1 MDHTKENRIVMTLDA
16 GGTNFEFS
24 AIQGMKECVE
34 PIAFPSES
42 HDLDRSLGNII
53 RGFEMIKKQLDTAPV
68 AISFAFPGP
77 ADYIHGIIGDLGNLP
92 AFRGGIA
99 LGPMLE
105 DHFGLPVFINN
116 DGDLF
121 AYGEAMH
128 GFLPELNHRLE
139 QSGSQRQYKNLIGL
153 TLGTGFGGGIV
164 RNGELFLGDNGAAG
178 EVWLL
183 RNSLNPDVFAEEN
196 ISARAITREY
206 LLAAGGGTAAGGSPA
221 GADSPAG
228 DGRTDEADSLAGDG
242 YTAGADNPAGGV
254 AVPTAL
260 DVYRIATGA
269 FPGNREAALLA
280 FQKLGQALGAALADV
295 VTVIDAP
302 VVIGGGLSN
311 AWPLFF
317 PEMLRQLNGHFV
329 LADGTRVPRL
339 EVRAYHMED
348 PASFTAFTRG
358 EARRIQVPFSG
369 RELTYDPAKSIVL
382 GISRLGTSKAVALGA
397 YAFALHSI

>member
-1 MDHTKENRIVMTLDA
+1 MTLDA

-24 AIQGMKECVE
+24 AIRGMKECVR
-34 PIAFPSES
+34 PVAFPAES
-42 HDLDRSLGNII
+42 HDLDRCLGNIL
-53 RGFEMIKKQLDTAPV
+53 RGFEMVREQLDTAPV

-77 ADYIHGIIGDLGNLP
+77 ADYINGIIGDLGNLP
-92 AFRGGIA
+92 AFRGGVA

-139 QSGSQRQYKNLIGL
+139 KSGSRRRYKNLIGL

-183 RNSLNPDVFAEEN
+183 RNSSDPDVFAEEH

-206 LLAAGGGTAAGGSPA
+206 QLAAGKSPVRTENPARGENAAGGDVS
-221 GADSPAG
+221 
-228 DGRTDEADSLAGDG
+228 T
-242 YTAGADNPAGGV
+242 GGERPTGGEN
-254 AVPTAL
+254 PTAL

-269 FPGNREAALLA
+269 SPGNREAALQA
-280 FQKLGQALGAALADV
+280 FRKLGQALGAALADV

-317 PEMLRQLNGHFV
+317 PEMLKQLNGHFRM
-329 LADGTRVPRL
+329 ADGSRVPRL
-339 EVRAYHMED
+339 EVNAYNMED
-348 PASFTAFTRG
+348 PESFSTFTGG
-358 EARRIQVPFSG
+358 EARMVQVPFSG
-369 RELTYDPAKSIVL
+369 REVSYDPAKSIAV
-382 GISRLGTSKAVALGA
+382 GVSRLGTSKAVALGA
-397 YAFALHSI
+397 YAFAIHSV

>member
-1 MDHTKENRIVMTLDA
+1 MDHTKESRIVMTLDA

-24 AIQGMKECVE
+24 AIRGMKECVQ
-34 PIAFPSES
+34 PITFPSES
-42 HDLDRSLGNII
+42 HDLDRCLGNIL
-53 RGFEMIKKQLDTAPV
+53 RGFETIKKQLDAPPA

-77 ADYIHGIIGDLGNLP
+77 ADYINGIIGDLGNLP
-92 AFRGGIA
+92 AFRGGVA

-128 GFLPELNHRLE
+128 GFLPELNHKLE
-139 QSGSQRQYKNLIGL
+139 QSGSRRRFRNLIGL

-183 RNSLNPDVFAEEN
+183 RNSSDPDVFAEEH
-196 ISARAITREY
+196 ISARAVTREY
-206 LLAAGGGTAAGGSPA
+206 LVAAGESAFGAHSPAGEGNTVGAESPAAGG
-221 GADSPAG
+221 
-228 DGRTDEADSLAGDG
+228 
-242 YTAGADNPAGGV
+242 NPAGGGGP

-269 FPGNREAALLA
+269 SPGNREAALQA
-280 FQKLGQALGAALADV
+280 FRKLGQALGAALADV
-295 VTVIDAP
+295 LTVIDAP

-317 PEMLRQLNGHFV
+317 PEMLRQLNGHFTM
-329 LADGTRVPRL
+329 ADGSRVPRL
-339 EVRAYHMED
+339 EVNAYNMED
-348 PASFTAFTRG
+348 PESLSTFTSG
-358 EARRIQVPFSG
+358 EARMVQVPFSG
-369 RELTYDPAKSIVL
+369 REVSYDPAKSIAV
-382 GISRLGTSKAVALGA
+382 GVSRLGTSKAVALGA
-397 YAFALHSI
+397 FAFALHANRPQPNFHP

>member
-1 MDHTKENRIVMTLDA
+1 MDKRIVMTLDA

-24 AIQGMKECVE
+24 AIRGMKECAE
-34 PIAFPSES
+34 PVAFQAENQ
-42 HDLDRSLGNII
+42 DLERCLRQII
-53 RGFEMIKKQLDTAPV
+53 HGFEMIRKQLDAAPS

-77 ADYIHGIIGDLGNLP
+77 ADYLNGIIGDLGNLP
-92 AFRGGIA
+92 AFRGGVA

-128 GFLPELNHRLE
+128 GFLPELNRRLE
-139 QSGSQRQYKNLIGL
+139 QSGSQRRFSNLIGL

-183 RNSLNPDVFAEEN
+183 RNSINPDVFAEEHV
-196 ISARAITREY
+196 SARAVTREY
-206 LLAAGGGTAAGGSPA
+206 LLAGGSTPDREAIPGGSA
-221 GADSPAG
+221 GTPS
-228 DGRTDEADSLAGDG
+228 
-242 YTAGADNPAGGV
+242 
-254 AVPTAL
+254 AL

-269 FPGNREAALLA
+269 SPGNRGAAVES
-280 FQKLGQALGAALADV
+280 FKRLGQALGSALADV

-317 PEMLRQLNGHFV
+317 PEMLNQLNACFTMP
-329 LADGTRVPRL
+329 DGGKVPRL
-339 EVRAYHMED
+339 EVNAFNMED
-348 PASFTAFTRG
+348 PASFNAFTRG
-358 EARRIQVPFSG
+358 EVRRVKVPFSG
-369 RELTYDPAKSIVL
+369 REVSYDPAKSIAV
-382 GISRLGTSKAVALGA
+382 GISRLGTGKAVALGA
-397 YAFALHSI
+397 YAFALHSINTA